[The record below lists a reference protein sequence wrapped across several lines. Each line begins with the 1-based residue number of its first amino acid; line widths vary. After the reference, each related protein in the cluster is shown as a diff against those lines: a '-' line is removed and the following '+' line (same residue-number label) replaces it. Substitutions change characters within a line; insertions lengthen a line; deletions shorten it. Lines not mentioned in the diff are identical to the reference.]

1 MTSPFD
7 FVSSVSDNKK
17 DLIKAGTHSESE
29 YIPYIVNKSL
39 SYHLDSLFYANDM
52 NIFANIPKTQ
62 QYQYLLSTLKPR
74 KRFGKWQ
81 KPVEDQLVIA
91 IESIFDISLQ
101 TARDLAQVL
110 NTKEQEQVLELYHE
124 RTTPK

>member
-17 DLIKAGTHSESE
+17 DLIKSGTHSESE

-52 NIFANIPKTQ
+52 NIFANIPKVQ